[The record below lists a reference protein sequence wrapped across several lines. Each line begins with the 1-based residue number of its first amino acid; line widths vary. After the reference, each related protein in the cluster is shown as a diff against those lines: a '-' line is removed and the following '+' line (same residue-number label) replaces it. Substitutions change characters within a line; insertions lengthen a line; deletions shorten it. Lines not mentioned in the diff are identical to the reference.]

1 MYSGAGWEELWL
13 GKLWVHTGKIRRKII
28 KSSPLCVWT
37 GNYCT
42 DFGCTWHCTENRSE
56 KFHCCPFLAIR
67 PGTKG
72 VSCGMDFAPVSSS
85 ALAPYWSI
93 SKPNRKPGKSFFLA
107 KGQDEGQ
114 PNRREVTKGKLPLC
128 KVAKVLLSAH
138 LHHLDWAPISWPL
151 FMAFSL
157 KGTGRARK
165 NFHKVLTEMRWSCCQ
180 CTNGTASHSGVL
192 HILARNHNRI
202 GLNPASSNSWVPCHL
217 PNSQIE
223 DFTFCTSVFLKT
235 KASFN
240 FKTTSKAAL
249 TRKLYLTDWGKNM
262 QNQVW

>member
-1 MYSGAGWEELWL
+1 MFGQETTAQTLAALGTAQKTVLRSSTAAPFWPFGLAQKVSHVAWTLLQSPVLLWL
-13 GKLWVHTGKIRRKII
+13 HTDPHQNQTESLGKV
-28 KSSPLCVWT
+28 
-37 GNYCT
+37 
-42 DFGCTWHCTENRSE
+42 
-56 KFHCCPFLAIR
+56 
-67 PGTKG
+67 
-72 VSCGMDFAPVSSS
+72 
-85 ALAPYWSI
+85 
-93 SKPNRKPGKSFFLA
+93 FFLA